1 MRIPVTDK
9 FLWSLYNF
17 IEGVDRTL
25 DFGISRSMREGIDFK
40 SVKLKREWW
49 RVSDR
54 KKFSKLIY
62 YLKKKG
68 LIKIRNLE
76 NKKAVILTPLG
87 NERVLKIKY
96 KMMDKKRRK
105 DGKLQM
111 IIFDIPEKKRYLR
124 DLLRKHLIFLGY
136 KMLQK
141 SIWICPYDVLKE
153 TEEFLRKYAIDPYV
167 KLFLIEEI

>member
-1 MRIPVTDK
+1 MVYLKNEIIMRIPLTDK

-17 IEGVDRTL
+17 IEDVDRSL
-25 DFGISRSMREGIDFK
+25 DFGIPRSMREGIDFW
-40 SVKLKREWW
+40 SVKQKHEQW
-49 RVSDR
+49 RAADR

-68 LIKIRNLE
+68 LIKIKNLE

-87 NERVLKIKY
+87 SERVLKIKY
-96 KMMDKKRRK
+96 KMIDKKRRK

-124 DLLRKHLIFLGY
+124 YLLR
-136 KMLQK
+136 
-141 SIWICPYDVLKE
+141 
-153 TEEFLRKYAIDPYV
+153 
-167 KLFLIEEI
+167 